1 MTLNELEKEIG
12 YTFSNQDLLSQ
23 ALAHK
28 SWAVEQGKGTPDNER
43 LEFLGDAVLELV
55 ISDLIFQ
62 KYAQKHSEGDMTR
75 MRASLVNES
84 QLASLAR
91 KLGIGQCMRLGKGEE
106 KSGGSTK
113 PSLLSDALEAV
124 IGAIYLDGGFDAA
137 FNFISDIFGSLIET
151 APEALARD
159 YKSRLQELIQGQHHT
174 VPSYQVE
181 NITGPDHSR
190 EFHVSLSVDGTVLS
204 HGSGRSKK
212 EAEQKAARRAL
223 EKLNTDQ
230 A

>member
-55 ISDLIFQ
+55 ISDLIFR

-91 KLGIGQCMRLGKGEE
+91 KLGIGQCMRLGRGEE

-137 FNFISDIFGSLIET
+137 FNFIRDIFGSLIET